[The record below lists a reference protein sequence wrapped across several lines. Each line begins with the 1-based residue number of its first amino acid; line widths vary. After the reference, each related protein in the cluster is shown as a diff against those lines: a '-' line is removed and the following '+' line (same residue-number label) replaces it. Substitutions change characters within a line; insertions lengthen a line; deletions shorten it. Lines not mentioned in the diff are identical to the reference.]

1 MADFLTGSTGC
12 SYKPTWNV
20 TTTSTAPTTTSN
32 YTYSIGSTN
41 IKTKITLDGEELN
54 SDDIKFL
61 HELKNRNERENKNMD
76 MNFHFGPCGD
86 RAKISHFGIAVKDLN
101 NSWVSYNKNT
111 NEIVNVDP
119 ISFGDGNYVY
129 MIPVALKE
137 IKIGDVIIHNKHIM
151 FVKAIKND
159 GLKVI
164 DITAGEEKK
173 ILPTKSIFGFDFI
186 TKLVS
191 LIDFSN
197 TTASEDNPFGNMLPF
212 LLLNDNKKNDI
223 LPLIFMMNNEI
234 SNSFTESP
242 WMMALL
248 MNQKT
253 Y

>member
-1 MADFLTGSTGC
+1 MPSTV
-12 SYKPTWNV
+12 KLIV
-20 TTTSTAPTTTSN
+20 
-32 YTYSIGSTN
+32 
-41 IKTKITLDGEELN
+41 DGEELTGK
-54 SDDIKFL
+54 DIKFIKDL
-61 HELKNRNERENKNMD
+61 QKKENNMD
-76 MNFHFGPCGD
+76 TMKNFHFGPCGD

-101 NSWVSYNKNT
+101 NSWVSYNKDT

-119 ISFGDGNYVY
+119 INFGDGNYIY

-137 IKIGDVIIHNKHIM
+137 IKIGDIIIHNKHIM

-159 GLKVI
+159 GLRVI

-186 TKLVS
+186 TKLIS
-191 LIDFSN
+191 LIDFSK
-197 TTASEDNPFGNMLPF
+197 TTANEDNPFGNMLPF

-223 LPLIFMMNNEI
+223 LPLILMMNNEI
-234 SNSFTESP
+234 SDSFIKSP
-242 WMMALL
+242 WMMAFL

>member
-1 MADFLTGSTGC
+1 MADFLIGC

-20 TTTSTAPTTTSN
+20 QTTSTAPTTTSN
-32 YTYSIGSTN
+32 YTYSISSNSTN

-76 MNFHFGPCGD
+76 MDFHFGSCGD